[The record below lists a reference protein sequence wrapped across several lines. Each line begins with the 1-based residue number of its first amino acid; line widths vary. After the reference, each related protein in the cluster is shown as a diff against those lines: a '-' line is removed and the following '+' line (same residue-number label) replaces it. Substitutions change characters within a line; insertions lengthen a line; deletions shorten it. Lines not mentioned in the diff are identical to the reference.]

1 MGQFSITAVKRVKRM
16 NKDQLVD
23 MVINLNNYAENQKA
37 QNIILLK
44 MVEDYKI
51 ELAKYYDEKSNDVKF
66 KKEKELK

>member
-51 ELAKYYDEKSNDVKF
+51 ELAKFNDATKIEEKKND
-66 KKEKELK
+66 